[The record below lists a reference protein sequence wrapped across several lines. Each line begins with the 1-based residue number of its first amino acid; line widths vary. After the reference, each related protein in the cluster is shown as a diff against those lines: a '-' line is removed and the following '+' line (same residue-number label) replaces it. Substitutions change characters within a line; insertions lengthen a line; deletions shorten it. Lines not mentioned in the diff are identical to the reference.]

1 MKLICKQSDL
11 ANALNIV
18 QKAISS
24 KTTLP
29 ILTGVLLEARNGV
42 LKLTGND
49 LSIGIEKSI
58 EATITEEG
66 TTVVS
71 SRIFGD
77 FVRKL
82 PNADVEI
89 IMENKKLS
97 IQCLKSHIDLV
108 TYDAIEYPELPT
120 ITESN
125 GFKISKM
132 LFKNMIRQ
140 TIFATSQDETRPILT
155 GSFIEIKNQ
164 MISMV
169 AIDGF
174 RVAVKNASLN
184 TNIET
189 KMVVPGKTLNEIN
202 KIIGGHDDNDLI
214 DIYVSEKNILFQVDD
229 IKIVS
234 RLLEGE
240 YVKYSQMIP
249 SEHKTRIEINTSDLL
264 HGIERVSLL
273 SREGKNNSI
282 KLSIKDNLLEISSIV
297 EIGQANDEIQLK
309 LEGNNLDIG
318 FNPKYLIDALKVI
331 DSEIIYM
338 DFLAN
343 ISPCIIKPKSD
354 EDYTYLVLPV
364 RIPNS

>member
-1 MKLICKQSDL
+1 MKLICQQSDL

-29 ILTGVLLEARNGV
+29 ILTGVLLEAKNGV
-42 LKLTGND
+42 LTLTGND

-58 EATITEEG
+58 KAEILEEG

-77 FVRKL
+77 FIRKL
-82 PNADVEI
+82 PDASVEI
-89 IMENKKLS
+89 TMQNKKLT
-97 IQCLKSHIDLV
+97 IECLKSHIDLV
-108 TYDAIEYPELPT
+108 TYDAIEYPELPK
-120 ITESN
+120 ITDSN
-125 GFKISKM
+125 SFSISKL

-140 TIFATSQDETRPILT
+140 TIFATSQDEARPILT
-155 GSFIEIKNQ
+155 GSYIEIKDQ
-164 MISMV
+164 SISMV

-174 RVAVKNASLN
+174 RVAIKDAQLN

-189 KMVVPGKTLNEIN
+189 KIVVPAKTLSEIN
-202 KIIGGHDDNDLI
+202 KIIGSSDDNELI
-214 DIYVSEKNILFQVDD
+214 DVFVTDKNILFQVDD

-249 SEHKTRIEINTSDLL
+249 SEYKTRIEINASNLL

-282 KLSIKDNLLEISSIV
+282 KLSIKDNQLEISSIV
-297 EIGQANDEIQLK
+297 EIGQANDEIPLI
-309 LEGNNLDIG
+309 LEGNQLDIG
-318 FNPKYLIDALKVI
+318 FNPKYLIDVLKVI
-331 DSEIIYM
+331 DSEVIYM
-338 DFLAN
+338 EFLAN
-343 ISPCIIKPKSD
+343 ISPCIIRPKNND
-354 EDYTYLVLPV
+354 NYTYLVLPV

>member
-11 ANALNIV
+11 SNALNIV
-18 QKAISS
+18 QKAISL

-29 ILTGVLLEARNGV
+29 ILTGILLEAKNGT

-58 EATITEEG
+58 EAEILEEG

-71 SRIFGD
+71 SRIFGE
-77 FVRKL
+77 FIRKL
-82 PNADVEI
+82 PDANVEI
-89 IMENKKLS
+89 SMNDKKLE
-97 IQCLKSHIDLV
+97 IECMKSHIDLI
-108 TYDAIEYPELPT
+108 TYDAIEYPELPQ

-125 GFKISKM
+125 AFTISKM

-155 GSFIEIKNQ
+155 GSFIEINKNN
-164 MISMV
+164 ISMV

-174 RVAVKNASLN
+174 RVAIKNAQINTSL
-184 TNIET
+184 ET
-189 KMVVPGKTLNEIN
+189 KMVIPAKTLNEIN
-202 KIIGGHDDNDLI
+202 KIIGSSEDNDLI
-214 DIYVSEKNILFQVDD
+214 EIFVSDKNILFKIDD

-249 SEHKTRIEINTSDLL
+249 HEFKTRIEINAADLL

-282 KLSIKDNLLEISSIV
+282 KLSIQDNKLEISSIV
-297 EIGQANDEIQLK
+297 EIGHASDELPLK
-309 LEGNNLDIG
+309 LEGNKIDIG
-318 FNPKYLIDALKVI
+318 FNPKYLIDVLKVI

-338 DFLAN
+338 EFLAN
-343 ISPCIIKPKSD
+343 ISPCIIKPKNND
-354 EDYTYLVLPV
+354 NYTYLVLPV

>member
-29 ILTGVLLEARNGV
+29 ILTGVLLEAKNGS

-58 EATITEEG
+58 EAEISEEG

-77 FVRKL
+77 FIRKL
-82 PNADVEI
+82 PNDKVELT
-89 IMENKKLS
+89 MENSKLT
-97 IQCLKSHIDLV
+97 IECYKSHIDLV
-108 TYDAIEYPELPT
+108 TYDAIEYPELPKVV
-120 ITESN
+120 ESN
-125 GFKISKM
+125 AFKINKM
-132 LFKNMIRQ
+132 LLKNMIKQ

-155 GSFIEIKNQ
+155 GSYIELSNEQ
-164 MISMV
+164 ISMV

-174 RVAVKNASLN
+174 RVAIRTSKLN
-184 TNIET
+184 TPIES
-189 KMVVPGKTLNEIN
+189 KIVVPAKTLNEIN
-202 KIIGGHDDNDLI
+202 KILGSSEDNDQI
-214 DIYVSEKNILFQVDD
+214 EIFITDKNILFKIDD

-249 SEHKTRIEINTSDLL
+249 NEFKTKIEINTANLL
-264 HGIERVSLL
+264 NGIERVSLL

-282 KLSIKDNLLEISSIV
+282 KLSIKDNSLEISSIV
-297 EIGQANDEIQLK
+297 EIGMANDEIPLK
-309 LEGNNLDIG
+309 LEGNTLDIG
-318 FNPKYLIDALKVI
+318 FNPKYLIDVLKVI

-338 DFLAN
+338 EFLAN
-343 ISPCIIKPKSD
+343 ISPCIIRPQNND
-354 EDYTYLVLPV
+354 NYTYLVLPV

>member
-29 ILTGVLLEARNGV
+29 ILTGVLLEAKNGS

-58 EATITEEG
+58 EAEIIEEG
-66 TTVVS
+66 TTVIS

-77 FVRKL
+77 FIRKL
-82 PNADVEI
+82 PDSNVEI
-89 IMENKKLS
+89 SMHNNKLT
-97 IQCLKSHIDLV
+97 IECVKSHIDLV
-108 TYDAIEYPELPT
+108 TYDAIEYPELPQ

-125 GFKISKM
+125 AFSISK
-132 LFKNMIRQ
+132 LLLKNMIRQ
-140 TIFATSQDETRPILT
+140 TLFATSQDETRPILT
-155 GSFIEIKNQ
+155 GSYIEIKAGI
-164 MISMV
+164 ISMV

-174 RVAVKNASLN
+174 RVAIKNAQIN
-184 TNIET
+184 TNIEANI
-189 KMVVPGKTLNEIN
+189 VVPSKTLSEIN
-202 KIIGGHDDNDLI
+202 KIIGSNEDNENI
-214 DIYVSEKNILFQVDD
+214 EIYVTDKNILFKIDD

-249 SEHKTRIEINTSDLL
+249 NEYKTRIEINTANLL

-282 KLSIKDNLLEISSIV
+282 KLSIKENKLEISSIV
-297 EIGQANDEIQLK
+297 EIGMANDEIPLH
-309 LEGNNLDIG
+309 LEGNNIEIG
-318 FNPKYLIDALKVI
+318 FNPKYLVDVLKVI
-331 DSEIIYM
+331 DSEVIYM
-338 DFLAN
+338 EFLAN
-343 ISPCIIKPKSD
+343 ISPCIIRPKNND
-354 EDYTYLVLPV
+354 NYTYLVLPV

>member
-1 MKLICKQSDL
+1 MKLVCKQSDL

-29 ILTGVLLEARNGV
+29 ILTGVLLEAKNGS

-58 EATITEEG
+58 EADIIEEG
-66 TTVVS
+66 TTVIS

-77 FVRKL
+77 FIRKL
-82 PNADVEI
+82 PDSNVEI
-89 IMENKKLS
+89 SMHNKKLT
-97 IQCLKSHIDLV
+97 IECVKSHIDLV
-108 TYDAIEYPELPT
+108 TYDAIEYPELPQ
-120 ITESN
+120 IKESN
-125 GFKISKM
+125 AFSISK
-132 LFKNMIRQ
+132 LLLKNMIRQ
-140 TIFATSQDETRPILT
+140 TLFATSQDETRPILT
-155 GSFIEIKNQ
+155 GSYIEIKDS

-174 RVAVKNASLN
+174 RVAIRNSQIN

-189 KMVVPGKTLNEIN
+189 NIVVPAKTLNEIN
-202 KIIGGHDDNDLI
+202 KIIGSNDDNEMI
-214 DIYVSEKNILFQVDD
+214 EIYVTDKNILFKVDD

-249 SEHKTRIEINTSDLL
+249 NEFKTRIEINTANLL

-282 KLSIKDNLLEISSIV
+282 KLSIKDNKLEISSIV
-297 EIGQANDEIQLK
+297 EIGEANDEIPLH
-309 LEGNNLDIG
+309 LEGNNIDIG
-318 FNPKYLIDALKVI
+318 FNPKYLIDVLKVI
-331 DSEIIYM
+331 DSEVIYM
-338 DFLAN
+338 EFLAN
-343 ISPCIIKPKSD
+343 ISPCIIKPKNND
-354 EDYTYLVLPV
+354 NYTYLVLPV

>member
-1 MKLICKQSDL
+1 MKLFCKQSDL
-11 ANALNIV
+11 SNALNIV

-29 ILTGVLLEARNGV
+29 ILTGVLLEAKNGV

-58 EATITEEG
+58 EANIIEEG
-66 TTVVS
+66 STVIS

-77 FVRKL
+77 FIRKL
-82 PNADVEI
+82 PDETVELSLT
-89 IMENKKLS
+89 NKTLS
-97 IQCLKSHIDLV
+97 IECIKSHIDLI
-108 TYDAIEYPELPT
+108 TYDAIEYPELPK
-120 ITESN
+120 IDESN
-125 GFKISKM
+125 SYTISKTM
-132 LFKNMIRQ
+132 IKNMIRQ

-155 GSFIEIKNQ
+155 GSYIEIADNT
-164 MISMV
+164 ISVV

-174 RVAVKNASLN
+174 RVAIRKSKINS
-184 TNIET
+184 NIES
-189 KMVVPGKTLNEIN
+189 KVVVPAKTLNEIN
-202 KIIGGHDDNDLI
+202 KIIASSDGNENI
-214 DIYVSEKNILFQVDD
+214 EVFVSEKNILFKIDD

-249 SEHKTRIEINTSDLL
+249 TEFKSRVEINTADLL

-282 KLSIKDNLLEISSIV
+282 KLSINDNSLEISSIV
-297 EIGQANDEIQLK
+297 EIGSANEEIAIQ
-309 LEGNNLDIG
+309 LEGNNLEIG
-318 FNPKYLIDALKVI
+318 FNPKYLIDVLKVI

-338 DFLAN
+338 EFLAN
-343 ISPCIIKPKSD
+343 ISPCIIRPKNND
-354 EDYTYLVLPV
+354 NYTYLVLPV